1 LSPLY
6 PSRLK
11 PSARRSMF
19 SASSIIVGLEIGTSK
34 VCAVVGEL
42 GADGALNIVGLGQA
56 RSRGVRKGE
65 IADAP
70 LAEEDVRQ
78 AIVEA
83 EQMADVE
90 IRSVYLG
97 VTGGHLRGFN
107 NRGVHPVVSAD
118 REITEEDVQDVIK
131 NAKAINLPAQN
142 HVIHAIRQHFLVD
155 GQDGITNPVGML
167 GSRIEVDVHVV
178 HGNLNRLQNAIRTV
192 KGLQL
197 EVDDIV
203 FNGLGSSLALLSN
216 EQKELGSLVID
227 IGGGTTDYVI
237 CADGI
242 IKHTGVLAVGGDH
255 VSNDLAYGLKVPL
268 SRAEQLKIEHGSA
281 ALVEVDK
288 GQTHAISSEHGLPL
302 KTVNLEHLR
311 RIMSVRLEE
320 VFQLIG
326 QDLEQAGAL
335 DYMRAGVFL
344 CGGGARIP
352 KIAALAEQVLEV
364 PVSLGKTN
372 SISGLKSALDQ
383 PEFAAAIGLVKFGSF
398 QQRKRASRH
407 SLADGLK
414 NTLNQL
420 LRRA

>member
-1 LSPLY
+1 
-6 PSRLK
+6 
-11 PSARRSMF
+11 MF
-19 SASSIIVGLEIGTSK
+19 NASSIIVGLEIGTSK

-65 IADAP
+65 IADAQ
-70 LAEEDVRQ
+70 LAEEDVRH

-118 REITEEDVQDVIK
+118 REISEDDVQDVIK

-203 FNGLGSSLALLSN
+203 FNGLASSLALLTN

-227 IGGGTTDYVI
+227 IGGGTTEYVVYGN
-237 CADGI
+237 GI
-242 IKHTGVLAVGGDH
+242 IKHTGVLAIGGDH

-268 SRAEQLKIEHGSA
+268 SRAEQLKIEQGA
-281 ALVEVDK
+281 AMLDDAVK
-288 GQTHAISSEHGLPL
+288 GQTLNCTTELGLPL
-302 KTVNLEHLR
+302 KPVNLEHLR
-311 RIMSVRLEE
+311 RIMSLRLEE
-320 VFQLIG
+320 IFQLIA
-326 QDLEQAGAL
+326 QDLEQAGL
-335 DYMRAGVFL
+335 CDYLRAGVFL
-344 CGGGARIP
+344 TGGGARVP
-352 KIAALAEQVLEV
+352 HIARLAEPVLQM
-364 PVSLGKTN
+364 PVSIGKTN

-398 QQRKRASRH
+398 KNRKR
-407 SLADGLK
+407 DGK
-414 NTLNQL
+414 SSIAQGIKGAISNL
-420 LRRA
+420 LRRS